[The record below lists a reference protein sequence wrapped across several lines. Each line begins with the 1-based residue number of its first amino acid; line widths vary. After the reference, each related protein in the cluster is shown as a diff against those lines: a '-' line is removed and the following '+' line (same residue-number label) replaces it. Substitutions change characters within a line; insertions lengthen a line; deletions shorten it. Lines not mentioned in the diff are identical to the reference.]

1 MKTKHNKKR
10 NTAFVYEALVKEAT
24 VAILKNDS
32 ERKDKAIKIIKKHF
46 KPGSVLRKDLDCYRS
61 LSENQSIDRL
71 TAEKIL
77 REVKLQKRLI
87 DPSGLFK
94 QQTKLIHD
102 VNKEVSSSV
111 FGNFV
116 PNYKS
121 LATIMQIFSDKI
133 SPKNQVILE
142 NELIQKMIVV
152 PEDINIPEHI
162 DGLVYKTFATK
173 FNQKYDGELL
183 KEQKELLTYYISSFA
198 DNALELKTFL
208 NDEIPRLKEQ
218 LEKAKTLDEV
228 KEDEEMFNKTQKVIE
243 HLSSFAKED
252 VNESVLLTIMKT
264 QKLVKEIYP
273 NADNN

>member
-1 MKTKHNKKR
+1 MKIKHNKKR

-32 ERKDKAIKIIKKHF
+32 ERRDKAIKIIKKHF

-61 LSENQSIDRL
+61 LSENQNVDKQ

-77 REVKLQKRLI
+77 REVKIQKRLI
-87 DPSGLFK
+87 DPGGLFK

-102 VNKEVSSSV
+102 VNKEASSSV

-142 NELIQKMIVV
+142 NEIIEKMVVKIEGDENSGQK
-152 PEDINIPEHI
+152 
-162 DGLVYKTFATK
+162 T
-173 FNQKYDGELL
+173 
-183 KEQKELLTYYISSFA
+183 
-198 DNALELKTFL
+198 
-208 NDEIPRLKEQ
+208 R
-218 LEKAKTLDEV
+218 
-228 KEDEEMFNKTQKVIE
+228 
-243 HLSSFAKED
+243 
-252 VNESVLLTIMKT
+252 TI
-264 QKLVKEIYP
+264 
-273 NADNN
+273 

>member
-1 MKTKHNKKR
+1 MKIKHNKKR

-32 ERKDKAIKIIKKHF
+32 ERRDKAIKIIKKHF

-61 LSENQSIDRL
+61 LYENQDLDKVI
-71 TAEKIL
+71 AEKIL
-77 REVKLQKRLI
+77 RETKIQKRFI

-102 VNKEVSSSV
+102 VNKEASPSV

-142 NELIQKMIVV
+142 NEIIQKMLIKS
-152 PEDINIPEHI
+152 ENIDTKEQI
-162 DGLVYKTFATK
+162 DGLIYKTFASK
-173 FNQKYDGELL
+173 FNEKYDNELL
-183 KEQKELLTYYISSFA
+183 KEQKELLTYYISSFV
-198 DNALELKTFL
+198 DNALELKIFL
-208 NDEIPRLKEQ
+208 NNEIPRLKEQ
-218 LEKAKTLDEV
+218 LEKAKKLDEI
-228 KEDEEMFNKTQKVIE
+228 KEDAEMFNKTQSVIE
-243 HLSSFAKED
+243 RLNSFVKED
-252 VNESVLLTIMKT
+252 VNENVLLTIMKT
-264 QKLVKEIYP
+264 QELVKEISP
-273 NADNN
+273 NANNN

>member
-1 MKTKHNKKR
+1 MKIKHNKKR
-10 NTAFVYEALVKEAT
+10 NTAFIYEALVKEAT

-32 ERKDKAIKIIKKHF
+32 DKRDKAIKIIKKHF

-61 LSENQSIDRL
+61 LSENQNLDRL

-77 REVKLQKRLI
+77 KEVKLQKRLI

-102 VNKEVSSSV
+102 VNKETSPSV

-121 LATIMQIFSDKI
+121 LATIMQIFSDRI

-142 NELIQKMIVV
+142 NEIIRKMLIKPDG
-152 PEDINIPEHI
+152 PEDNEQI
-162 DGLVYKTFATK
+162 DSIVYKTFATK

-198 DNALELKTFL
+198 DNALELKMFL

-218 LEKAKTLDEV
+218 LEKAKKLDEV
-228 KEDEEMFNKTQKVIE
+228 KEDPEMLNKTQSVIE
-243 HLSSFAKED
+243 RLNSFVKED
-252 VNESVLLTIMKT
+252 VNENVLLTIMKT
-264 QKLVKEIYP
+264 QELVKEIYP

>member
-1 MKTKHNKKR
+1 MKIKHNKKR

-32 ERKDKAIKIIKKHF
+32 ERRDKAIKIIKKHF
-46 KPGSVLRKDLDCYRS
+46 KAGSVLRKDLDCYRS
-61 LSENQSIDRL
+61 LSENQSLDKQ

-77 REVKLQKRLI
+77 REAKLQKRLI

-102 VNKEVSSSV
+102 VNKETSPSV

-121 LATIMQIFSDKI
+121 LATIMQIFSDRI

-142 NELIQKMIVV
+142 NEIIRKMLIKPDG
-152 PEDINIPEHI
+152 PEDNEQI
-162 DGLVYKTFATK
+162 DSIVYKTFATK

-183 KEQKELLTYYISSFA
+183 KEQKELLTYYVSSFA
-198 DNALELKTFL
+198 DNALELKMFL
-208 NDEIPRLKEQ
+208 NEEIPRLKGL
-218 LEKAKTLDEV
+218 LEKAKNTDNI
-228 KEDEEMFNKTQKVIE
+228 KTDDEMFSKTLRVIE
-243 HLSSFAKED
+243 RLNSFAEED
-252 VNESVLLTIMKT
+252 VNEGVLLTIMKT
-264 QKLVKEIYP
+264 QELVKEIYP
-273 NADNN
+273 NANNS

>member
-1 MKTKHNKKR
+1 MKIKHNKKR

-32 ERKDKAIKIIKKHF
+32 ERRDRAIKIIKKHF

-61 LSENQSIDRL
+61 LYENQDLDRAM
-71 TAEKIL
+71 AEKIL
-77 REVKLQKRLI
+77 REVKLQKRFI
-87 DPSGLFK
+87 DSSGLFK

-102 VNKEVSSSV
+102 VNKEASPSV

-142 NELIQKMIVV
+142 NEIIQKMAVKSEKAGSI
-152 PEDINIPEHI
+152 EQI
-162 DGLVYKTFATK
+162 DGLVYRTFAAK
-173 FNQKYDGELL
+173 FNEKYDNELL

-198 DNALELKTFL
+198 DNALELKMFL

-218 LEKAKTLDEV
+218 LEKAKELDEV
-228 KEDEEMFNKTQKVIE
+228 KEDVEMFNKTQSVIE
-243 HLSSFAKED
+243 RLNSFAEED
-252 VNESVLLTIMKT
+252 VNEGVLLTIMKT
-264 QKLVKEIYP
+264 QELVKEIYP

>member
-1 MKTKHNKKR
+1 MKIKHNKKR

-32 ERKDKAIKIIKKHF
+32 ERRDRAIKIIKKHF

-61 LSENQSIDRL
+61 LYENQDLDRAM
-71 TAEKIL
+71 AEKIL
-77 REVKLQKRLI
+77 REVKLQKRFI
-87 DPSGLFK
+87 DSSGLFK

-102 VNKEVSSSV
+102 VNKEASPSV

-142 NELIQKMIVV
+142 NEIIQKMAVKSEKAGSI
-152 PEDINIPEHI
+152 EQI
-162 DGLVYKTFATK
+162 DGLVYRTFAAK
-173 FNQKYDGELL
+173 FNEKYDNELL

-198 DNALELKTFL
+198 DNALELKMFL

-218 LEKAKTLDEV
+218 LEKAKELDEV
-228 KEDEEMFNKTQKVIE
+228 KEDVEMFNKTQSVIE
-243 HLSSFAKED
+243 RLNSFAEED
-252 VNESVLLTIMKT
+252 VNEGVLLTIMKT
-264 QKLVKEIYP
+264 QELVKEIYL

>member
-1 MKTKHNKKR
+1 MKIKHNKKR

>member
-1 MKTKHNKKR
+1 MKIKHNKKR

-32 ERKDKAIKIIKKHF
+32 ERRDKAIKIIKKHF

-61 LSENQSIDRL
+61 LYENQDLDKVI
-71 TAEKIL
+71 AEKIL
-77 REVKLQKRLI
+77 RETKIQKRFI

-102 VNKEVSSSV
+102 VNKEASPSV

-142 NELIQKMIVV
+142 NEIIQKMLIKS
-152 PEDINIPEHI
+152 ENIDTKEQI
-162 DGLVYKTFATK
+162 DGLIYKTFASK
-173 FNQKYDGELL
+173 FNEKYDNELL

-198 DNALELKTFL
+198 DNSLELKMFL

-218 LEKAKTLDEV
+218 LEKAKKLDEIR
-228 KEDEEMFNKTQKVIE
+228 EDEDMFNKTQSVIE
-243 HLSSFAKED
+243 RLNSFAKED
-252 VNESVLLTIMKT
+252 VSENVLLTIMKT
-264 QKLVKEIYP
+264 QELVKEISP
-273 NADNN
+273 NANNN

>member
-1 MKTKHNKKR
+1 MKIKHNKKR

-32 ERKDKAIKIIKKHF
+32 ERRDRAIKIIKKHF

-61 LSENQSIDRL
+61 LYENQDLDRAI
-71 TAEKIL
+71 AEKIL
-77 REVKLQKRLI
+77 REVKLQKRFI

-102 VNKEVSSSV
+102 VNKEASPSV

-142 NELIQKMIVV
+142 NEIIQRMAVKS
-152 PEDINIPEHI
+152 EKAGSSEQI
-162 DGLVYKTFATK
+162 DGLVYRTFAAK
-173 FNQKYDGELL
+173 FNKKYDNELL

-198 DNALELKTFL
+198 DNALELKMFL

-218 LEKAKTLDEV
+218 LEKAKKLDDI
-228 KEDEEMFNKTQKVIE
+228 KEDAEMFNKTQSVIE
-243 HLSSFAKED
+243 RLNSFVKED
-252 VNESVLLTIMKT
+252 VNENVLLTIMKT
-264 QKLVKEIYP
+264 QELVKEIYP